1 MLHARHGDGGDRPA
15 RIPPHRHYSLKPSDL
30 VGLLAQP
37 PAIGALVLLV
47 LWILGGLRTVPGA
60 KPRRDRAWRTLAFLA
75 GLATVVGP
83 ELLSQAAQSL
93 FWVHMDQHLLLLTVA
108 PPLLLVGAPWTRALR
123 GIPLGLRR
131 VVARSIYRGPGAAI
145 LLGIW
150 RTLRRPR
157 PVVAIFLV
165 NLWAWHLV
173 SFYQLTLANLVIHHV
188 EHALL
193 FLSGLALWALLVDS
207 PPLFAGLA
215 PAGRVVVATVAMMGC
230 WAMSVVLPLAD
241 GVTVACAGG
250 AGMMWG
256 PGSIPLAIVVFMS
269 LAAWLQSESEPA
281 TPARARADG

>member
-1 MLHARHGDGGDRPA
+1 M
-15 RIPPHRHYSLKPSDL
+15 KPSDL

-60 KPRRDRAWRTLAFLA
+60 KPRRERAWRTLAFLA

-93 FWVHMDQHLLLLTVA
+93 FWVHMDQHLLLVTVA

-123 GIPLGLRR
+123 GIPLGVRR

-230 WAMSVVLPLAD
+230 WAMSVVLAFAPYAFYPGYYGLASRPGGFSALTD
-241 GVTVACAGG
+241 QQLG

>member
-1 MLHARHGDGGDRPA
+1 MSFSAAL
-15 RIPPHRHYSLKPSDL
+15 
-30 VGLLAQP
+30 GLLAQP
-37 PAIGALVLLV
+37 PAIGALLLLA
-47 LWILGGLRTVPGA
+47 LWVAGGLRPAPAGR
-60 KPRRDRAWRTLAFLA
+60 PRREPAWRTAAFFA
-75 GLATVVGP
+75 GLATLVAP
-83 ELLSQAAQSL
+83 ELLSESAQTL

-108 PPLLLVGAPWTRALR
+108 PPLLLLGAPWTRALR
-123 GIPLGLRR
+123 GVPLGLRR
-131 VVARSIYRGPGAAI
+131 LVARAVYRGSAATV
-145 LLGIW
+145 LLGTW

-173 SFYQLTLANLVIHHV
+173 SFYQLTLVNPWIHHV

-230 WAMSVVLPLAD
+230 WAMSVVLAFAPYAFYPGYSGLFSRPGGFSALTD
-241 GVTVACAGG
+241 QQLG

-256 PGSIPLAIVVFMS
+256 PGSIPLGIVVFMA
-269 LAAWLQSESEPA
+269 LASWLKSETEPA
-281 TPARARADG
+281 PPAAARADG